1 MELTFLGGA
10 RTVTGS
16 RHLVDTGRARV
27 LVDCGMF
34 QGGPDE
40 AMRTWSLDRF
50 EARRAWALSAAESL
64 RLPVPVIPEY

>member
-27 LVDCGMF
+27 LIDCGMF
-34 QGGPDE
+34 QGGPGVLKRNRVPRGLHPTTLAAVARRSAD
-40 AMRTWSLDRF
+40 LDR
-50 EARRAWALSAAESL
+50 RG
-64 RLPVPVIPEY
+64 